1 MTPQRTYLDH
11 IQDIHD
17 AISRVAEFIAGQDY
31 GQFEK
36 DAKTTYAVV
45 RALEI
50 LGEAAKAIPDPVR
63 RRYPSVPWRQMV
75 GMRDKLIHQYF
86 GVNLEVVWK
95 TATEDLPDLVPL
107 ITQILREADQ
117 QDAVDAGG
125 HGADDDG
132 AA

>member
-11 IQDIHD
+11 VQDIHD
-17 AISRVAEFIAGQDY
+17 AISRVAEFIAGLDY

-36 DAKTTYAVV
+36 DAKTAYAVV

-63 RRYPSVPWRQMV
+63 SRYPSVPWRQMV

-95 TATEDLPDLVPL
+95 TATEDLPDLLPR

-125 HGADDDG
+125 RGADDDG
-132 AA
+132 PA